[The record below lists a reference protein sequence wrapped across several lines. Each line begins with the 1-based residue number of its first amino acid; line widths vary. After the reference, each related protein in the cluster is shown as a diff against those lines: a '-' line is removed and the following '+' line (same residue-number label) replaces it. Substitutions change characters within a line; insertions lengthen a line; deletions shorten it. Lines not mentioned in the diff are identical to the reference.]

1 MGKSRLA
8 GLPEAGPLRRYAV
21 VTLVDSVGTGMF
33 LTVSVLFFT
42 RFAGF
47 SVAQVAGGL
56 SIAGV
61 AALLGAVPLGSLGDR
76 IGPRRVWV
84 ALTLLHAVA
93 SAGYPFVRSYPLF
106 LVVASTITLAEVGI
120 SPVRGAYISAVA
132 GPEGRVRARAF
143 GQAVT
148 NAGFVVGAALA
159 GVALQ
164 LDSPSA
170 YLTVMLA
177 DAVSF
182 LAAAALLAT
191 MPDVGPTAARS
202 APVIADVLRDRRY
215 LLVSGTNGLLM
226 VYLAIP
232 TVALP
237 LWIVHRTPAPPWTV
251 GTLLVLNT
259 VLSVLFQ
266 VRASRGAQTVPG
278 AVRLIRRAGVALAA
292 SCLVLAVSGTVGG
305 AAAAVAVL
313 VVATMVLTVGEL
325 YHLAGSWGVSFG
337 LAPEDRQGQYL
348 GAFAMGTRI
357 YDAAGPA
364 LVSGLVLGLGPP
376 GWLALGGLL
385 FAASLALGMA
395 AGGVGTP
402 SRTTADEEASMTVE
416 NDGLSP
422 TESAAH
428 EPNEGDPTG
437 DGPLDPPT
445 DALPLDG
452 SIARQVAA
460 TDAAARQA
468 ELDETVP
475 PPPAGHFAGDLFD
488 EADR

>member
-1 MGKSRLA
+1 
-8 GLPEAGPLRRYAV
+8 
-21 VTLVDSVGTGMF
+21 
-33 LTVSVLFFT
+33 
-42 RFAGF
+42 
-47 SVAQVAGGL
+47 
-56 SIAGV
+56 
-61 AALLGAVPLGSLGDR
+61 
-76 IGPRRVWV
+76 
-84 ALTLLHAVA
+84 
-93 SAGYPFVRSYPLF
+93 
-106 LVVASTITLAEVGI
+106 
-120 SPVRGAYISAVA
+120 
-132 GPEGRVRARAF
+132 
-143 GQAVT
+143 
-148 NAGFVVGAALA
+148 
-159 GVALQ
+159 
-164 LDSPSA
+164 
-170 YLTVMLA
+170 
-177 DAVSF
+177 
-182 LAAAALLAT
+182 
-191 MPDVGPTAARS
+191 
-202 APVIADVLRDRRY
+202 
-215 LLVSGTNGLLM
+215 
-226 VYLAIP
+226 
-232 TVALP
+232 